1 MRYPIP
7 FVIYRNGKL
16 NYVSSWVEAKYKY
29 PLSDVTSIHK
39 YTSEKSD
46 EFTYFA
52 MLLFS
57 RLIHIFP
64 L

>member
-1 MRYPIP
+1 
-7 FVIYRNGKL
+7 L
-16 NYVSSWVEAKYKY
+16 NYDSSWVEAKYEY
-29 PLSDVTSIHK
+29 PLSDIISIHK